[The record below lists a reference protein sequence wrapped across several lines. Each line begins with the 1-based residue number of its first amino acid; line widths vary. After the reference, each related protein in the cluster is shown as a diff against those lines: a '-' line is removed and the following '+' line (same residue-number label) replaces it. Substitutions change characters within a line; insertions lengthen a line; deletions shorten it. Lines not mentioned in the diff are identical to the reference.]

1 MVVITDKGEGWTAVR
16 DAGRAGVPTAETA
29 GPQGGPGWEGGSA
42 EGGQD
47 EPPDCPET
55 ESAPRSGGNLT
66 DPPIPIQGLHP
77 QSLVLS
83 FVDLS
88 GLLLV
93 ASYIDY
99 FLMWCILCFIDN

>member
-1 MVVITDKGEGWTAVR
+1 MVIITDKGEGWAVVR

-29 GPQGGPGWEGGSA
+29 GPQGGPGRERGSA

-55 ESAPRSGGNLT
+55 ESAPCSGGNLT
-66 DPPIPIQGLHP
+66 LPPWPLSRVYTE
-77 QSLVLS
+77 SLVLA
-83 FVDLS
+83 FGDLS

-93 ASYIDY
+93 VH
-99 FLMWCILCFIDN
+99 FIHL

>member
-77 QSLVLS
+77 T
-83 FVDLS
+83 FY
-88 GLLLV
+88 LLLICLV
-93 ASYIDY
+93 YYWLYTSYIDY

>member
-1 MVVITDKGEGWTAVR
+1 MVVITDKGEGWAVVR

-29 GPQGGPGWEGGSA
+29 GPQGGPGRERGSA

-55 ESAPRSGGNLT
+55 ESAPRSRGNLT
-66 DPPIPIQGLHP
+66 HPPQPLSRVYTE
-77 QSLVLS
+77 SLVLA
-83 FVDLS
+83 FGDLS

-93 ASYIDY
+93 VH
-99 FLMWCILCFIDN
+99 FIHL